1 MYRREVRV
9 TDTTIGKLKIGTPL
23 IMGKYGVNRDR
34 PKPIIWLKG
43 TPNGDFITRDAID
56 YLPFDAKER
65 ENAEN
70 ENARIMGNS
79 KYSVSNLLQFLNSA
93 EESWF
98 SPMHQ
103 FDTPPTV
110 RNVDWNRGQ
119 YDQHY
124 GFLYFFEEYEIA
136 ALEQDTRV
144 IDTDNVATL
153 VRLPSIDDILGSD
166 RFKLF
171 AKKGV
176 RPKATEELMDK
187 PGAEFYLG
195 SYVPFWASDLV
206 RIGYATYI
214 GRDGSVKVQWPTVNC
229 GVRPVCTINPATT
242 VVLGDD
248 GIHYIKPQEIKQNVR
263 TDEELYA
270 FLGLAQP

>member
-1 MYRREVRV
+1 M
-9 TDTTIGKLKIGTPL
+9 
-23 IMGKYGVNRDR
+23 
-34 PKPIIWLKG
+34 
-43 TPNGDFITRDAID
+43 
-56 YLPFDAKER
+56 
-65 ENAEN
+65 
-70 ENARIMGNS
+70 
-79 KYSVSNLLQFLNSA
+79 
-93 EESWF
+93 
-98 SPMHQ
+98 
-103 FDTPPTV
+103 
-110 RNVDWNRGQ
+110 
-119 YDQHY
+119 
-124 GFLYFFEEYEIA
+124 
-136 ALEQDTRV
+136 
-144 IDTDNVATL
+144 
-153 VRLPSIDDILGSD
+153 RLPSIDDILGSD

-195 SYVPFWASDLV
+195 SYVPFWASDLA